1 MAAFFEFILS
11 RFREGCKPYSGER
24 FAWDR
29 KQLSPEKV
37 CEPLPLPFALSLGTQ
52 RAYFFADSVWS
63 QREAKQTVFRFPGAK
78 TRHSIKKTTAIVLYF
93 GI

>member
-1 MAAFFEFILS
+1 M
-11 RFREGCKPYSGER
+11 
-24 FAWDR
+24 
-29 KQLSPEKV
+29 PEKV
-37 CEPLPLPFALSLGTQ
+37 CEPLPLSFALLLGTQ

-78 TRHSIKKTTAIVLYF
+78 TKHSIKKTTAIVLYF